1 MPNAVNWFEIPASDM
16 DRAVKFYSQILN
28 TPLQSFA
35 MGSGF
40 FMAMLPYTPGA
51 GVGGALVS
59 GEGYQPSTLGTLVY
73 LNGGDDLNV
82 ILDRV
87 IAAGG
92 QVLAP
97 KYSIEE
103 NGFVGIFLDSEGNKV
118 GLHSMG

>member
-1 MPNAVNWFEIPASDM
+1 MPNAVNWFEIPANDM
-16 DRAVKFYSQILN
+16 DRAVKFYSQILDKI
-28 TPLQSFA
+28 LQPFA

-40 FMAMLPYTPGA
+40 FMAMLPYTPGV

-73 LNGGDDLNV
+73 LNGGDDLTV

-87 IAAGG
+87 EVAGG

-97 KYSIEE
+97 KYSIGE

-118 GLHSMG
+118 GLHSMR